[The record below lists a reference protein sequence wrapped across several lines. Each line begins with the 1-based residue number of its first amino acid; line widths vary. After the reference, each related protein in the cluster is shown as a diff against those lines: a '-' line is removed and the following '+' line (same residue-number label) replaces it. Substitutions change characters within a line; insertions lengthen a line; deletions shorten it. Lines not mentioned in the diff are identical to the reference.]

1 MTVGEVKVPWDHA
14 RAPHCSALV
23 VRLFLFFCAPLVSV
37 FRCFRPWVPAALALS
52 GCPPL
57 VPPPPPFFLRASLAS
72 VVSLFPA
79 LSALG
84 LGALWLPPPS
94 FGFFMVFLFFF
105 ASFVSPF
112 PLLPASGA
120 LALCAC
126 LPLPLLFFCGILC
139 VKRCFLFWCF
149 LWCCV
154 VSWCAASSS
163 LVRRVVLRC
172 VGFVGFACCLPPPPC
187 CCPCRP
193 ACCCCLVRFGALS
206 WGAVPCFSATPPVL
220 RCAVVCVVSCCV
232 ALCCFVSAG
241 WCRVLLPVI
250 SGCLLLGAAVPC
262 CLVVVC
268 FVVGVPAWLRGL
280 LPCCSLW
287 FVVVP
292 CSPVVC
298 PLVFCFRVVLCC
310 GALLSVLLCCWCL
323 FVLWSVLG
331 RGARLPRCAACAVSF
346 VAPSA
351 VFCGSS
357 RAALCCA
364 LPACLVASLCCAASL
379 LLCWSGP
386 VVLPVVSGC
395 LSPGPVVRCCFLA
408 ARCGVGGPGAA
419 LLCAAVRRG
428 ALLPDAVS
436 SGAVLPCGAVL
447 SGFAGA
453 GWCPAVCIA
462 LLVVFVCYRFVL
474 KPLQNL

>member
-1 MTVGEVKVPWDHA
+1 M
-14 RAPHCSALV
+14 APHCSALV
-23 VRLFLFFCAPLVSV
+23 VGLFLFFCAPLVSV

-57 VPPPPPFFLRASLAS
+57 VPPPPVLFLRASFAS

-79 LSALG
+79 LGALG

-94 FGFFMVFLFFF
+94 FGFFFIYFFCPFCLPFSF
-105 ASFVSPF
+105 ASG
-112 PLLPASGA
+112 LGCLGA
-120 LALCAC
+120 LR
-126 LPLPLLFFCGILC
+126 LLAPAPPFFCRVWC
-139 VKRCFLFWCF
+139 VKRCFLLRRF

-154 VSWCAASSS
+154 ASWCAASSR
-163 LVRRVVLRC
+163 LVCRVVLRC
-172 VGFVGFACCLPPPPC
+172 VGFVGFACSAPPPPC
-187 CCPCRP
+187 CCLCRL

-206 WGAVPCFSATPPVL
+206 WGAVPCLSATPPVL

-241 WCRVLLPVI
+241 WCRVLLPVV

-268 FVVGVPAWLRGL
+268 FVVCVPAWLRGL

-292 CSPVVC
+292 CSLVVC
-298 PLVFCFRVVLCC
+298 SLVFCFRVVLCC

-331 RGARLPRCAACAVSF
+331 CGAPLPCCAACAVSF
-346 VAPSA
+346 VAPRA

-357 RAALCCA
+357 RAALCRA
-364 LPACLVASLCCAASL
+364 VPACLGCFPVLCCVAFVVLVRSCGAACGFWLFVAGSCCPL
-379 LLCWSGP
+379 LFPGGALRRGRPWCCP
-386 VVLPVVSGC
+386 VVCRRASWRP
-395 LSPGPVVRCCFLA
+395 A
-408 ARCGVGGPGAA
+408 A
-419 LLCAAVRRG
+419 
-428 ALLPDAVS
+428 
-436 SGAVLPCGAVL
+436 
-447 SGFAGA
+447 
-453 GWCPAVCIA
+453 
-462 LLVVFVCYRFVL
+462 
-474 KPLQNL
+474 